1 MKNISFDNP
10 YLLLVFIPLL
20 IAILVPFILA
30 FRKGY
35 KGKGVITSLI
45 LHILIAACVSLAAAN
60 PTRTTVITQTDVF
73 VLADVSYSANGNLDV
88 IDGYIDEIE
97 GNLPKNSRIGL
108 VCFGKDYQ
116 LVSPLGESVVSVK
129 EANVDDSATNISS
142 ALEYTA
148 SLFSTDSIKR
158 IVLIT
163 DGKETDSKGTG
174 ELIAAIEGLYAQ
186 QIYLDAIYVD
196 NNISADTQEIQI
208 GGVEVKSST
217 YEGHEATA
225 SVVVQSNNQT
235 ETPATL
241 YLYQNGEE
249 IAKKTERFTHGF
261 NVVNFTL
268 PTDTEGEYDY
278 EVRVA
283 TADEAQDTSAHNN
296 AYLFTQRITAK
307 MDILLVSPLEADRQM
322 IQELYGE
329 EAEIEA
335 YIGTPNVPTAVEDLC
350 KYDEIVLSNVDVR
363 TLNNATAFV
372 DSVDKAVALFGK
384 SLVTFGDTKLQ
395 NKENDDFQMLED
407 MLPVKFGNSDNDP
420 KLYGI
425 VIDTSRSMQ
434 FAYRF
439 MMMKEAAIQL
449 LNILNPEDYVT
460 VISFSGEIE
469 VLQIPT
475 AASNRAKIEEKIRAI
490 EPTQGTFLGKGLAT
504 AYELMKDL
512 DYSEKQVMLIS
523 DGMSYT
529 LEEDDPVKI
538 AGQMK
543 EDNIFTSVIN
553 PNSTEGA
560 TALQNIANAG
570 APSGEEG
577 RYYVIQDEK
586 SIASLMFG
594 EVANDVTETV
604 IEERSPVK
612 IKSRK
617 DASVAEIETLPA
629 VYGYVCS
636 KAKANATTVLAV
648 TYQRASGTTAEM
660 PLYAHWSYGEG
671 KVATFTSTLT
681 GAWSLDWAEENSNG
695 KAFFSN
701 VVSAN
706 TPEEKI
712 DYPYAFNVEYDG
724 TYSTVQVT
732 PATLKADGEVNAKI
746 TMPDGETVEQK
757 LTFDSTKYFYQFETP
772 QTGKYSVEI
781 TYTYEDKSY
790 TSKTAFSISYSP
802 EYDSF
807 AVYNAGTLYSTVRN
821 RGTVTENGVPT
832 LENNEKEVA
841 TYQQQLTPPLMIT
854 AVALFVVDVIVRK
867 MRWKDITALFKRKRK
882 GGAK

>member
-1 MKNISFDNP
+1 
-10 YLLLVFIPLL
+10 
-20 IAILVPFILA
+20 
-30 FRKGY
+30 
-35 KGKGVITSLI
+35 
-45 LHILIAACVSLAAAN
+45 
-60 PTRTTVITQTDVF
+60 
-73 VLADVSYSANGNLDV
+73 
-88 IDGYIDEIE
+88 
-97 GNLPKNSRIGL
+97 
-108 VCFGKDYQ
+108 
-116 LVSPLGESVVSVK
+116 
-129 EANVDDSATNISS
+129 
-142 ALEYTA
+142 
-148 SLFSTDSIKR
+148 
-158 IVLIT
+158 
-163 DGKETDSKGTG
+163 
-174 ELIAAIEGLYAQ
+174 
-186 QIYLDAIYVD
+186 
-196 NNISADTQEIQI
+196 EIQI

-261 NVVNFTL
+261 NVVNFAL

-283 TADEAQDTSAHNN
+283 AADEAQDTSAHNN

-363 TLNNATAFV
+363 SLNNATAFV

-449 LNILNPEDYVT
+449 LNILNPDDYVT

-475 AASNRAKIEEKIRAI
+475 AASNRAKIEQKIRAI

-512 DYSEKQVMLIS
+512 DYSEKQIMLIS

-538 AGQMK
+538 AQEMK
-543 EDNIFTSVIN
+543 ENNIFTSVIN

-570 APSGEEG
+570 APNGEEG

-681 GAWSLDWAEENSNG
+681 GAWSLGWAEDNSNG

-746 TMPDGETVEQK
+746 TMPDGETMEQK

-772 QTGKYSVEI
+772 QTGKYSV
-781 TYTYEDKSY
+781 
-790 TSKTAFSISYSP
+790 
-802 EYDSF
+802 
-807 AVYNAGTLYSTVRN
+807 
-821 RGTVTENGVPT
+821 
-832 LENNEKEVA
+832 
-841 TYQQQLTPPLMIT
+841 
-854 AVALFVVDVIVRK
+854 
-867 MRWKDITALFKRKRK
+867 
-882 GGAK
+882 